1 MSRELRAEQAHGG
14 PKLSSD
20 ELARDITTR
29 LEEGIVFGH
38 LNPRERLMEEE
49 LAERYG
55 TKRHVIR
62 QALQELE
69 RLGLVE
75 RARNRGAVVKL
86 YEAQEVEDIHAV
98 RVLLE
103 GHAASLIPLPLP
115 EAAIARL
122 RALQRRHAEATE
134 QGDRREVFRAN
145 IEFHRALFDHCGN
158 RALIEAITLFGQKSH
173 AYRSIFVNDR
183 DYLRWAAA
191 DHLSMI
197 EAVEK
202 GDRDRLVELCRAHL
216 VPAKDHYIVTWRSR
230 FA

>member
-1 MSRELRAEQAHGG
+1 MNQEPCVDEAHEQ
-14 PKLSSD
+14 PKLSGD
-20 ELARDITTR
+20 ELVRDVTTR
-29 LEEGIVFGH
+29 LEESIVFGRLH
-38 LNPRERLMEEE
+38 PRERLMEEE
-49 LAERYG
+49 LAKRYCA
-55 TKRHVIR
+55 KRHVIR

-75 RARNRGAVVKL
+75 RARNRSAVVKL
-86 YEAQEVEDIHAV
+86 YQAQEVEDIHAV

-103 GHAASLIPLPLP
+103 GHAASLIPLPLS
-115 EAAIARL
+115 EEAIARL

-145 IEFHRALFDHCGN
+145 IEFHQALFSHCGN
-158 RALIEAITLFGQKSH
+158 RALIEAVTLFGQKSH

-183 DYLRWAAA
+183 DYLLWAAA
-191 DHLSMI
+191 DHLAMI

-202 GDRDRLVELCRAHL
+202 DDRDRLVELCRAHL
-216 VPAKDHYIVTWRSR
+216 VPAKDHYIATWRSR

>member
-1 MSRELRAEQAHGG
+1 MKQEPRVDEAHE
-14 PKLSSD
+14 PPRLSGD
-20 ELARDITTR
+20 ELVRDVTTR
-29 LEEGIVFGH
+29 LEEGIVFGRLH
-38 LNPRERLMEEE
+38 PRERLMEEE
-49 LAERYG
+49 LAHRFG
-55 TKRHVIR
+55 AKRHVIR

-75 RARNRGAVVKL
+75 RVRNRGAVVKL

-103 GHAASLIPLPLP
+103 GQAASLIPLPLP
-115 EAAIARL
+115 EEALARL
-122 RALQRRHAEATE
+122 RVLQRLHADATE
-134 QGDRREVFRAN
+134 QGERREVFRAN
-145 IEFHRALFDHCGN
+145 IEFHQALFSHCGN

-216 VPAKDHYIVTWRSR
+216 APAKDHYIATWRSR